1 MGSEER
7 SGCRFWKVEELRD
20 SGCDCGVEDYGLG
33 GRRKG

>member
-7 SGCRFWKVEELRD
+7 SGCRFWRVKELRD